1 MKSYIDAT
9 EVPTSFKGLEA
20 RVLLVWKH

>member
-1 MKSYIDAT
+1 MDAT